1 MKILGL
7 TGPSGAGKTLFSF
20 FLCAKGYPCIN
31 ADELYHSM
39 LNPPSTML
47 DAIRREFG
55 DAFFLEDGELDR
67 KALGKF
73 VFSKKENLELL
84 NATVLPLVIEKM
96 QEIAKD
102 YQKNGAKILV
112 IDAPT
117 LFEAGYDKSCN
128 MTVSILAPA
137 DVRIERIS
145 ERDEISHDDALLRT
159 KAQKDDSFYYE
170 RSDRVIVNDSNEDS
184 LKKKAEALIAELLEE
199 EAL

>member
-1 MKILGL
+1 
-7 TGPSGAGKTLFSF
+7 
-20 FLCAKGYPCIN
+20 
-31 ADELYHSM
+31 
-39 LNPPSTML
+39 ML

-55 DAFFLEDGELDR
+55 DSFFNDNGELDR
-67 KALGKF
+67 KELGKF

-137 DVRIERIS
+137 NIRIGRIS
-145 ERDEISHDDALLRT
+145 ERDEISYDDALLRT

-170 RSDRVIVNDSNEDS
+170 RSDRVIVNDSDEEA
-184 LKKKAEALIAELLEE
+184 LKKKAEDLIEELLSEE
-199 EAL
+199 VL

>member
-39 LNPPSTML
+39 LNPPSPML

-55 DAFFLEDGELDR
+55 DSFFLESGELDR

-96 QEIAKD
+96 QKIAAD
-102 YQKNGAKILV
+102 YQRNGAKILV

-137 DVRIERIS
+137 NVRIERIS
-145 ERDEISHDDALLRT
+145 ERDEISLDDALLRT

-170 RSDRVIVNDSNEDS
+170 RSDRVILNDSDEQA
-184 LKKKAEALIAELLEE
+184 LKTKAEALIAELLGE